1 MPEQFADA
9 VAHLDANN
17 RWALNIA
24 GDAAFFAGARLWL
37 TRFNDSTA
45 TTEDFEAVMEKA
57 SGQQLDA
64 FFDDWLREGDRPAM
78 PQLSV
83 RERSSGGK
91 SRDGWNG
98 PAPGFPRR
106 VEEEVVVSS
115 SLGRPPGG

>member
-1 MPEQFADA
+1 
-9 VAHLDANN
+9 
-17 RWALNIA
+17 
-24 GDAAFFAGARLWL
+24 
-37 TRFNDSTA
+37 
-45 TTEDFEAVMEKA
+45 MEKA

-83 RERSSGGK
+83 EK
-91 SRDGWNG
+91 NPVAEESRDGWNG